1 MIVRT
6 GRVPLAWRGI
16 THEKKKFILSVAG
29 ITFAT
34 ALMFMQLGFLNA
46 VFDSQAILLR
56 RLNADLILTNRS
68 KHNMSAF
75 EPIARTRLVQASA
88 MDGVAAVYPLYIQT
102 GDWRNSDTGELH
114 GLRVLGVSPDDPV
127 LTGILPDARL
137 RQADNVLFDR
147 RSKDGYGPRREGLRT
162 ELAGHQ
168 VQIAGLVEL
177 GTDFDFS
184 GTVIT
189 SEANFLRIF
198 ADEQTTNPDIGRVE
212 LGLVRVSAGHD
223 KKSVQ
228 AALQRALQVDVKVW
242 TKEELIAHEIYF
254 WRVFTPIGF
263 IFETG
268 LVIGFITGVMI
279 CTQILFTSVVDRM
292 PLFGTL
298 KAIGYT
304 NGYLIRLVLREALL
318 LAVIGFIPGVL
329 IAVVLYN
336 QLESIIGFDM
346 VLNLQRI
353 VLVFTFTAGMSLMAA
368 MLAIRKATTA
378 DPAEVFK

>member
-1 MIVRT
+1 VT
-6 GRVPLAWRGI
+6 TVRVPLAWRGV

-75 EPIARTRLVQASA
+75 EPIAGIRLVQAKA

-102 GDWRNSDTGELH
+102 GDWRNPDTGELH

-137 RQADNVLFDR
+137 REANTVLFDR

-168 VQIAGLVEL
+168 VRIAGLVEL

-184 GTVIT
+184 GTVII

-198 ADEQTTNPDIGRVE
+198 PAEQTAGPDIGRVE
-212 LGLVRVSAGHD
+212 LGLVWVSAGRD

-228 AALQRALQVDVKVW
+228 GALQRALQVDVQVW

-268 LVIGFITGVMI
+268 LIIGFITGVMI

-304 NGYLIRLVLREALL
+304 NGYLVRLVLREALL

-329 IAVVLYN
+329 IAVVLYS

-346 VLNLQRI
+346 VLNPQRI
-353 VLVFTFTAGMSLMAA
+353 LLVFAFTAGMSLMAA
-368 MLAIRKATTA
+368 FLAIRKATTA